1 GHVDRGGH
9 LGRARGHAHRAGLGA
24 DAARNRVR
32 RRRARARL
40 AGGGGPAPSH
50 HAEYR
55 PGAHRL
61 RDALHGQRHPARGR
75 AVVSGSRRAAADGV
89 VGAHGLD
96 RPRRAARRAARGD
109 RPGTGDHARGAGV
122 QSRRRRPARRAR
134 SAAARRLARQR
145 RACSSLIPRLANL
158 RPRGV
163 DPERDER
170 QEDIDDPDAEILAS
184 ASVNVGA
191 ATCGAAAAVA
201 GGSNAAG
208 GGGSVSGNKSS
219 SFDISLHTNA
229 PVEAGS
235 GLAAAAAYTPVA
247 VAPERGGR
255 TMLVLRGGTLID
267 GTGRTPVREATVV
280 ITDGRIETVT
290 TGAAATWPSSAEVI
304 DVAGMTVLPGLI
316 DCHDHLAFH

>member
-1 GHVDRGGH
+1 M
-9 LGRARGHAHRAGLGA
+9 
-24 DAARNRVR
+24 R
-32 RRRARARL
+32 RYSL
-40 AGGGGPAPSH
+40 P
-50 HAEYR
+50 R
-55 PGAHRL
+55 P
-61 RDALHGQRHPARGR
+61 
-75 AVVSGSRRAAADGV
+75 
-89 VGAHGLD
+89 
-96 RPRRAARRAARGD
+96 
-109 RPGTGDHARGAGV
+109 
-122 QSRRRRPARRAR
+122 
-134 SAAARRLARQR
+134 
-145 RACSSLIPRLANL
+145 
-158 RPRGV
+158 
-163 DPERDER
+163 
-170 QEDIDDPDAEILAS
+170 
-184 ASVNVGA
+184 VNVGA

-235 GLAAAAAYTPVA
+235 GLAAAAADTPVA

-267 GTGRTPVREATVV
+267 GTGRTPVRDATVV

-316 DCHDHLAFH
+316 DCHDHLAFHGYELASRLELNEPGSTRHVRTARVIERTLAMATRQSVMPA